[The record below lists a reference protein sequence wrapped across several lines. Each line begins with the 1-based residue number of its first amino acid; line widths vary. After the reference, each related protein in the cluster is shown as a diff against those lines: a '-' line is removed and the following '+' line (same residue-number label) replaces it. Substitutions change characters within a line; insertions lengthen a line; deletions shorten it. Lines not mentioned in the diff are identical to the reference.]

1 MHLYR
6 TALSILHV
14 RRAHI
19 LATTSSSTLST
30 LLRAPLRGHGEGAQD
45 DEMPGHDNEVEALRA
60 ALALDKTK
68 VSREEVYD
76 ALDQAS

>member
-19 LATTSSSTLST
+19 LATTSSSALST
-30 LLRAPLRGHGEGAQD
+30 LLGAPLRGQREGVQD
-45 DEMPGHDNEVEALRA
+45 DEVPGNDNEVEALHA
-60 ALALDKTK
+60 ALALIKTK

>member
-14 RRAHI
+14 RRARI
-19 LATTSSSTLST
+19 LATTSSSALST
-30 LLRAPLRGHGEGAQD
+30 VLGAPLRGQREGVQD
-45 DEMPGHDNEVEALRA
+45 DEIPGNDEVEALHA
-60 ALALDKTK
+60 ALALIKTK